1 MTKTPAP
8 SLALV
13 GAGYWGRNLA
23 RNFHAI
29 GALRML
35 CDPSPTTLDNYGAD
49 YSSVRKVSNVDQ
61 ALADIGVTE
70 IAIAAPATAHYR
82 IARAA
87 IEAGK
92 DVYVEKPLCLDETE
106 ALQLVDLAEQRGRI
120 LMVGHLL
127 QYHPCVQKLQ
137 DMINAGE
144 LGKLCYL
151 TSNRL
156 NLGKIR
162 KEENALWSFAPHDIS
177 VILSMAGKR
186 LPEEVRCIGDS
197 YLTDGVSDTTLTTMR
212 FGGRLRAHIY
222 VSWLNPFKEQKL
234 TVVGSEGMVVFDD
247 TRPWAEKLIVFRR
260 YLTWAEGQNPI
271 PSKASSEAVIVPEAE
286 PLRAECEHFVTCC
299 RERKPP
305 RTDGREGL
313 RVLQVL
319 QAAQKSLE
327 GGGDAVCIESTGRYS
342 VSTSDELSAGEG
354 GTPGIQPDAE
364 FQAHQTA
371 IIDSPCE
378 IGKGTK
384 IWHFAHVSAN
394 AKIGE
399 KCILGQNTF
408 VAGGVVI
415 GNNVKV
421 QNNVAIYTGTIV
433 HDDVFLGPSCVLTN
447 VTNPRSQ
454 IVRHTLYEQT
464 VIHRGATVGANA
476 TIVCGVELGRYC
488 FVAAGAVVTKSVPD
502 YALVAGNPA
511 RHKGWMSR
519 HGHVLRN
526 PDVDGKMRC
535 PESGL
540 RYQVVAV
547 EEPADAASGSAEDP
561 TRKRLRCVDLD
572 EDAPLPS
579 NLSQGALSYRALRQQ
594 GG

>member
-23 RNFHAI
+23 RNFHSI

-35 CDPSPTTLDNYGAD
+35 CDSSPSTLNSYGED
-49 YSSVRKVSNVDQ
+49 YSSVRKVVTLDQ
-61 ALADIGVTE
+61 VLEDSAVTE
-70 IAIAAPATAHYR
+70 IAIAAPAPAHYR

-92 DVYVEKPLCLDETE
+92 DVYVEKPLCLDESE
-106 ALQLVDLAEQRGRI
+106 ALELVDLAEQRGRI

-137 DMINAGE
+137 VMINAGE

-177 VILSMAGKR
+177 VILSIAGKR

-197 YLTDGVSDTTLTTMR
+197 YLTDGVSDTTLTAMR

-286 PLRAECEHFVTCC
+286 PLRAECEHFVICC

-319 QAAQKSLE
+319 HAAQKSLE
-327 GGGDAVCIESTGRYS
+327 GGGDAICLESTGKF
-342 VSTSDELSAGEG
+342 STSSRNESTITRGGAGVL
-354 GTPGIQPDAE
+354 QPVGE

-408 VAGGVVI
+408 VAGDVVI

-421 QNNVAIYTGTIV
+421 QNNVAIYTGTEI

-447 VTNPRSQ
+447 VSNPRSQ
-454 IVRHTLYEQT
+454 IVRHTLYEKT
-464 VIHRGATVGANA
+464 VIQRGATVGANA
-476 TIVCGVELGRYC
+476 TIVCGVDLGRYC
-488 FVAAGAVVTKSVPD
+488 FVAAGAVVTKNVPD
-502 YALVAGNPA
+502 YSLVAGNPA

-519 HGHVLRN
+519 HGHILRN
-526 PDVDGKMRC
+526 PDVDGIMRC

-540 RYQVVAV
+540 RYQFATV
-547 EEPADAASGSAEDP
+547 EEQADAISGSIEDP
-561 TRKRLRCVDLD
+561 AKKQLRCVDLD
-572 EDAPLPS
+572 EEAPLPC
-579 NLSQGALSYRALRQQ
+579 NLSQGALSYRALRQPRV
-594 GG
+594 